1 MRLEHSLSQRMSLDM
16 RLAPRMI
23 QSMEIL
29 QMPVMEL
36 QERINQELQENP
48 VLELV
53 PEQDDDDFQ
62 GAPGRD
68 ELRDP
73 DAGVLRMDPVGGEED
88 FRRLDTMTSDYGDMI
103 DPESRPS
110 RAGIEELGDRHHG
123 LMGNAPDREPSLFDH
138 LLEQVPFIEAPPDTV
153 ALVRYLAEAVDENG
167 YLSGDLGMLALAH
180 DPPVEADALEDA
192 LDCLQRLDPPGV
204 GGRDLKEVL
213 LLQVTRQ
220 TPRAELVRQLINH
233 HLEDIQHNRLP
244 AIQRRTGRELDDIR
258 EAIDALRHLNPRP
271 GAGFSGTRA
280 MALIPD
286 VIIKKEEDGEYSV
299 RLKDDLVPNLRMN
312 PEYTLMAKNKQ
323 ANPADRGFLKR
334 KVTAAEWLL
343 DAIEQRKNTLERV
356 TRAIVARQ
364 RRFLDLGPEHIEP
377 LKMQQIADDV
387 GVHVTTI
394 SRAVDDKY
402 ADTPRGIFPLKRFF
416 GGGVTMASG
425 EDIAWENIKR
435 KLTELVAAE
444 DKRNPLSDEELVD
457 RMGSSGVPIARRTIT
472 KYRKMLDIPS
482 SRERREW

>member
-1 MRLEHSLSQRMSLDM
+1 MRLEQSLSQRMSLDM

-53 PEQDDDDFQ
+53 REQDGETLDRETLRDLRRDDDI
-62 GAPGRD
+62 
-68 ELRDP
+68 
-73 DAGVLRMDPVGGEED
+73 GVLKMDPVGGEAD
-88 FRRLDTMTSDYGDMI
+88 FQRLDAMTRDYGDPF
-103 DPESRPS
+103 DTESRPS
-110 RAGIEELGDRHHG
+110 RAGREDLADKHHD
-123 LMGNAPDREPSLFDH
+123 LMQNAPDREPCLLDH
-138 LLEQVPFIEAPPDTV
+138 LLEQVPFIEAPPETI

-167 YLSGDLGMLALAH
+167 YLSGDLPMLAAAH
-180 DPPVEADALEDA
+180 DPPVDLDTLEDA
-192 LDCLQRLDPPGV
+192 LDCLQRFDPPGV

-213 LLQVTRQ
+213 LLQVTRH

-244 AIQRRTGRELDDIR
+244 AIQKRTGRELGDIR
-258 EAIDALRHLNPRP
+258 EAIEALRHLNPRP

-286 VIIKKEEDGEYSV
+286 VIIAREEDGEYSV

-312 PEYTLMAKNKQ
+312 AEYRTMAKNRQ
-323 ANPADRGFLKR
+323 ADPSTRDFLKR
-334 KVTAAEWLL
+334 KVTSAEWLL

-364 RRFLDLGPEHIEP
+364 KKFLDLGPEHIEP

-416 GGGVTMASG
+416 GGGTTTASG

-444 DKRNPLSDEELVD
+444 DKRNPLSDEELVE
-457 RMGSSGVPIARRTIT
+457 RMGQAGVPIARRTIT
-472 KYRKMLDIPS
+472 KYRKMLNIPS